1 MVPFPPSPSAWLAA
15 PPPDTP
21 GDSVSHLRARGSC
34 YFCLTELSLSKLEGD
49 TSSLIG
55 KFKRPLSHSAAS
67 GMCN

>member
-1 MVPFPPSPSAWLAA
+1 MVPFPPSPSACLAA
-15 PPPDTP
+15 PPPTRQETP
-21 GDSVSHLRARGSC
+21 YPIRARGC
-34 YFCLTELSLSKLEGD
+34 CHFCLTELSLSKLEGD